1 MGAVY
6 RFSQFMRSLTTK
18 PSSHLLAEIDAYL
31 SPSLRS
37 LFDGMQPSEQAHALR
52 VFADL
57 RKQGQNN
64 PDLLCAALL
73 HDVGKAAFPLQLW
86 ERVFIVLVQ
95 WMLPERLDAWGQGEA
110 RGWRKALVVARNHPI
125 WGADMIQQAGGKQRV
140 QDLVRRHQDPPGPEM
155 DQTQRSLLLA
165 LQEADNRN

>member
-18 PSSHLLAEIDAYL
+18 PSSERLEMINTYL
-31 SPSLRS
+31 SPGLRS
-37 LFDGMQPSEQAHALR
+37 LFDGMQPSEQVHALH
-52 VFADL
+52 VFTDL
-57 RKQGQNN
+57 RQQGQNH
-64 PDLLCAALL
+64 PELLCAALL
-73 HDVGKAAFPLQLW
+73 HDVGKAEFPLQLW

-95 WMLPERLDAWGQGEA
+95 WLLPKQVDAWGQGEA

-125 WGADMIQQAGGKQRV
+125 WGADMIQQAGGKQLV
-140 QDLVRRHQDPPGPEM
+140 QDLVRWHQDPPDPDM
-155 DQTQRSLLLA
+155 DQTQRSLLMA